1 MDQVKFFV
9 LVMSLCFAQGV
20 WGATWNE
27 RMVEHL
33 AAAPKSALSEEKGF
47 ASDAM
52 AGGDEAKQIEVDIK
66 GWKKLWLIVD
76 KQGDYN
82 YDLVHWGEPVFIDA
96 AGKETRVSSLKPISA
111 KQEWGS
117 LGIDKAATGGA
128 LLYSGNKEAMTF
140 GLGTHAQSEICFDVS
155 KQTFLKFRS
164 WIGVDRSRPAGEGKV
179 KFLVQSNFKDEEQD
193 DMADIWKKLDAEFT
207 SKAMRDEMSLEK
219 SNKIWTDSATP
230 ALVAKKYVAATRL
243 LSHRER
249 AQMMVPGVK
258 TWENVWPIRALFIEA
273 TLAEQAAAA
282 ADKWRLRPVEMALED
297 LIATYGPKYPK
308 GADYLK
314 QLRALDAELKTATA
328 ERKMGIVAEL
338 NKLKREALLANP
350 LLDFDRILTVRRRP
364 KADAR
369 TAMDGAIGMVNNWR
383 TMQSIGIGAQL
394 DDSIVELSNLRGDV
408 KEKVVFQPE
417 KKQAII
423 DAEIH
428 FNADRIAFAMTGE
441 KEKNF
446 RLWEVG
452 IDGANP
458 HQISP
463 DDGEDVAHAD
473 PCYLPDGKVIFTSTA
488 VYQGLPCTFG
498 GDFMMCLY
506 RLDPADKSVR
516 QLTFEQDSNWSP
528 TLLPNG
534 RIMYQRWEYT
544 DAAHSNSRMLFSM
557 NPDGTDQRELRGS
570 GSWFPGAFFFARPI
584 PGQSRQVVGVAGGH
598 HDRCRSGRLFIFD
611 TTQGRRDD
619 SGVVAEIPYHGKK
632 TIPVVRDGL
641 IGGRFPQF
649 LHPYPLSKN
658 YHLVTMKPERDIPWG
673 IYLVDTFDNMILIKD
688 ADDSAYIEP
697 APVVK
702 QAPPPMVP
710 DRVNLAS
717 KTARVHIQ
725 DIYSGPGLEG
735 VPRGVVKGIRVIEYY
750 FSRRNMGGLYG
761 TIGMDGPWDVKRI
774 LGVAPV
780 KEDGSA
786 YFNVPANCT
795 VSLQPIDAKGQALQI
810 MRSWVIGQP
819 GETISCAGCHENQD
833 MAPPPSPLLNRKPD
847 DLKEW
852 YGAARGFSFIREVQP
867 VLDRYCVGC
876 HNGTKAKPDFSPNK
890 PINDWKTAMAGN
902 WGQGGKFT
910 QAYFNL
916 WRYLRTPG
924 IEGDRRMFTPMD
936 YHFSQTELAQ
946 MLMKKHSGVELDKES
961 FERLAAWHDFNA
973 PFFGAWGEIPGL
985 NPVVE
990 RTATRAKELRAKY
1003 SPVNND
1009 IDMEAYP
1016 QVQSY
1021 DMQFIEPKMK
1031 ERPKKEMEQTLPDSE
1046 RLTPAQAVDLQQKTA
1061 PGGQIIKVVE
1071 IPLSSLGKDEAPK
1084 AKYVRVECGEAH
1096 QVTIGEIGIYSAGKN
1111 VASKGS
1117 AWMSDDGG
1125 DGLTFKELLAV
1136 DGNPDTVAQTRQ
1148 ADMAEFWETIFEQPL
1163 TVERIT
1169 LSVPRAEQAAML
1181 KDARLVVMDDS
1192 RRVLWRKRL
1201 DFAGKTSMEFDIKG
1215 STCDKVRFEFAWV
1228 PPGKFQLGG
1237 DAYDARPIQ
1246 VQTLAKGFWMLTTE
1260 MTNEQM
1266 HRFNPLFESRMED
1279 RHGYQFGVRS
1289 FEQDMPDQ
1297 PAVRVTWREAM
1308 AFCEWLSKESGT
1320 KVTLPTEAQWERAA
1334 RAGTDSQFW
1343 WGGLDEDFSTYA
1355 NLGDYMLAYFSC
1367 NPYSQSYKQGW
1378 YKNPENPYDNWIPQ
1392 DARFNDSGFI
1402 TEPVGK
1408 WKPNPWGLYDMNG
1421 NAREWTRSKYL
1432 DYPYAD
1438 TGDRNATA
1446 TSTADQRVTRGGSW
1460 RERPRFCTAWH
1471 RLPYPTW
1478 QKVYNVGFRP
1488 ILE

>member
-1 MDQVKFFV
+1 MSHIRFV
-9 LVMSLCFAQGV
+9 ALLLSICVAQST
-20 WGATWNE
+20 WGATWVE

-33 AAAPKSALSEEKGF
+33 AAASKPVSADEKVF
-47 ASDAM
+47 SSDVM
-52 AGGDEAKQIEVDIK
+52 AGGDEAKQIEVDIA

-76 KQGDYN
+76 KQADFSN
-82 YDLVHWGEPVFIDA
+82 DLAHWGEAVFIDA
-96 AGKETRVSSLKPISA
+96 AGKETRVSSLKPVFV

-117 LGIDKAATGGA
+117 LGIDKAATGEA
-128 LLYSGNKEAMTF
+128 LLYSGKKTAMTF

-155 KQTFLKFRS
+155 KQSFVKFRS
-164 WIGVDRSRPAGEGKV
+164 WIGVDISRSAGQGKV
-179 KFLVQSNFKDEEQD
+179 KFVVQQNFKAAEQD
-193 DMADIWKKLDAEFT
+193 EMENIWKKLETEFDSREIRT
-207 SKAMRDEMSLEK
+207 ELDLDRG
-219 SNKIWTDSATP
+219 NKIWSTGATP
-230 ALVAKKYVAATRL
+230 VSVAEKYGAAIRL
-243 LSHRER
+243 PAYRER
-249 AQMMVPGVK
+249 AQALVPGVK
-258 TWENVWPIRALFIEA
+258 TWEQVWPVRALYCEA
-273 TLAEQAAAA
+273 TLMEQAVAAL
-282 ADKWRLRPVEMALED
+282 DEWRFRPLEMAIED
-297 LIATYGPKYPK
+297 LIATYGSKYRK
-308 GADYLK
+308 GPDYLK
-314 QLRALDAELKTATA
+314 HLRALDAELKSAAT
-328 ERKMGIVAEL
+328 ERKLVVIVEL
-338 NKLKREALLANP
+338 NKLKRAALLANP

-383 TMQSIGIGAQL
+383 TMQSIGIGAEL

-408 KEKVVFQPE
+408 KERVVFQPE

-423 DAEIH
+423 DAEMH
-428 FNADRIAFAMTGE
+428 FNADRIAFAMSGE
-441 KEKNF
+441 KQRNF

-473 PCYLPDGKVIFTSTA
+473 PCYLPDGKLIFTSTA

-534 RIMYQRWEYT
+534 RVMYQRWEYT
-544 DAAHSNSRMLFSM
+544 DAAHANSRMLFSM

-584 PGQSRQVVGVAGGH
+584 PGQSRQVIGVAGGH

-611 TTQGRRDD
+611 TTQGRHDD

-658 YHLVTMKPERDIPWG
+658 YHLVTMKPASGIPWG

-702 QAPPPMVP
+702 QAPPPRMP

-717 KTARVHIQ
+717 KNARVHIQ

-774 LGVAPV
+774 LGIAPV

-795 VSLQPIDAKGQALQI
+795 VSLQPIDEKGQALQV

-867 VLDRYCVGC
+867 VLNRYCAGC
-876 HNGTKAKPDFSPNK
+876 HNGTKAKPDFTPDK
-890 PINDWKTAMAGN
+890 PLNDWKTAMAGN

-916 WRYLRTPG
+916 WRFLRTPG
-924 IEGDRRMFTPMD
+924 IESDRRMFSPMD

-946 MLMKKHSGVELDKES
+946 MLMKKHKGVELDKES
-961 FERLAAWHDFNA
+961 WERLAAWHDFNA

-990 RTATRAKELRAKY
+990 QTSKRAKELRAKY

-1009 IDMEAYP
+1009 IDMEVYP

-1021 DMQFIEPKMK
+1021 DAQFVEPKK
-1031 ERPKKEMEQTLPDSE
+1031 RSAKEMEQTLPDSE
-1046 RLTPAQAVDLQQKTA
+1046 RLTAAQAVELQKKTA
-1061 PGGQIIKVVE
+1061 PGGQITKVIEVA
-1071 IPLSSLGKDEAPK
+1071 LSSLGKEEAPK
-1084 AKYVRVECGEAH
+1084 AKYVRIECGESHMVA
-1096 QVTIGEIGIYSAGKN
+1096 IGEIGIYSAGKN
-1111 VASKGS
+1111 VASMGS

-1125 DGLTFKELLAV
+1125 DGLTFHERLAV
-1136 DGNPDTVAQTRQ
+1136 DGKPDTVAQTRQ
-1148 ADMAEFWETIFEQPL
+1148 ADMYEFWETIFDQPL
-1163 TVERIT
+1163 AVERIT
-1169 LSVPRAEQAAML
+1169 LSVPGAGQAANL
-1181 KDARLVVMDDS
+1181 KGARLVVMDDS

-1201 DFAGKTSMEFDIKG
+1201 DFAGKTSMEFEING
-1215 STCDKVRFEFAWV
+1215 STCDKVSFAFAWV

-1237 DAYDARPIQ
+1237 DSHDARPIQ
-1246 VQTLAKGFWMLTTE
+1246 VQTLDKGFWMLTTE
-1260 MTNEQM
+1260 MSNEQM
-1266 HRFNPLFESRMED
+1266 RRFNPLFESRMED
-1279 RHGYQFGVRS
+1279 RHGYQFGVSS

-1308 AFCEWLSKESGT
+1308 AFCAWLSKESGI

-1343 WGGLDEDFSTYA
+1343 WGGLDDDFSTFA
-1355 NLGDYMLAYFSC
+1355 NMGDTMLSYFSC

-1392 DARFNDSGFI
+1392 DARFNDGGFI
-1402 TEPVGK
+1402 TEPVGQ

-1421 NAREWTRSKYL
+1421 NAREWTRSKYME
-1432 DYPYAD
+1432 YPYAD

-1471 RLPYPTW
+1471 RQPYPTW

-1488 ILE
+1488 VVE

>member
-1 MDQVKFFV
+1 MMGHKSFIAWV
-9 LVMSLCFAQGV
+9 LCISVAQGV
-20 WGATWNE
+20 WGATWHE
-27 RMVEHL
+27 RMVEYL
-33 AAAPKSALSEEKGF
+33 AAVPKSAPAEEKGF

-52 AGGDEAKQIEVDIK
+52 AGGDEAKQIEVDIT

-76 KQGDYN
+76 KQADYN
-82 YDLVHWGEPVFIDA
+82 YDLAHWGEAVLIDA
-96 AGKETRVSSLKPISA
+96 AGKETRVSSLKPVSV
-111 KQEWGS
+111 KQEWGH
-117 LGIDKAATGGA
+117 LGVDKAATGGA
-128 LLYSGNKEAMTF
+128 LLYSGKKEAMTF
-140 GLGTHAQSEICFDVS
+140 GLGTHAQSEICFDIS
-155 KQTFLKFRS
+155 KQKCVKFRS
-164 WIGVDRSRPAGEGKV
+164 WIGVDRSRPSGQGKV
-179 KFLVQSNFKDEEQD
+179 KFLVKQNFKDEEQD
-193 DMADIWKKLDAEFT
+193 EMGDIWKKLEAEFT
-207 SKAMRDEMSLEK
+207 SKAIRDEMSLEK

-230 ALVAKKYVAATRL
+230 VLVAKKYVAATRL

-249 AQMMVPGVK
+249 AQVKVPGVK
-258 TWENVWPIRALFIEA
+258 TWEDVWPVRALFIEA
-273 TLAEQAAAA
+273 TLTEQAAAA
-282 ADKWRLRPVEMALED
+282 VDEWRIRPVEMAIED
-297 LIATYGPKYPK
+297 LMATYDSKYPK

-314 QLRALDAELKTATA
+314 QLRALDAELKTAAA
-328 ERKMGIVAEL
+328 ERKLGIVAEL

-369 TAMDGAIGMVNNWR
+369 TAMDGAIGMVNNWK

-423 DAEIH
+423 DTEIH

-452 IDGANP
+452 TDGANP
-458 HQISP
+458 RQVSP

-473 PCYLPDGKVIFTSTA
+473 PCYLPDGKLIFTSTA

-534 RIMYQRWEYT
+534 RVMYQRWEYT

-570 GSWFPGAFFFARPI
+570 GSWFPGSFFFARPI

-658 YHLVTMKPERDIPWG
+658 YHLVTMKPARDIPWG

-702 QAPPPMVP
+702 QEPPPMLQ

-761 TIGMDGPWDVKRI
+761 TVGMDGPWDVKRI

-786 YFNVPANCT
+786 YFTVPANCT
-795 VSLQPIDAKGQALQI
+795 VSLQPIDEKGQALQV

-876 HNGTKAKPDFSPNK
+876 HNGTKAKPDFSPNR
-890 PINDWKTAMAGN
+890 PINDWKTTMAGN
-902 WGQGGKFT
+902 WRSGGKFT
-910 QAYFNL
+910 HAYFNL
-916 WRYLRTPG
+916 WRFLRTPG

-946 MLMKKHSGVELDKES
+946 MLAKNHKGVELDKES
-961 FERLAAWHDFNA
+961 WERLAAWHDFNA

-1009 IDMEAYP
+1009 IDMEVYP

-1021 DMQFIEPKMK
+1021 DSLFVEPKK
-1031 ERPKKEMEQTLPDSE
+1031 RPAKEMEQTLPDTE
-1046 RLTPAQAVDLQQKTA
+1046 RLTAAQAAELQKKTA
-1061 PGGQIIKVVE
+1061 PGGQITKVVE
-1071 IPLSSLGKDEAPK
+1071 VPLSSLAKDEAPK
-1084 AKYVRVECGEAH
+1084 AKYVRIECGESH
-1096 QVTIGEIGIYSAGKN
+1096 VVTIGEIGIYSAGKN
-1111 VASKGS
+1111 VASTGR

-1148 ADMAEFWETIFEQPL
+1148 VDMVEFWETIFDQPV

-1169 LSVPRAEQAAML
+1169 LSVPKAEQAATL

-1192 RRVLWRKRL
+1192 RRVLWRKKL
-1201 DFAGKTSMEFDIKG
+1201 DFAGKSSMEFDVKG
-1215 STCDKVRFEFAWV
+1215 STCDKVSFTFAWV

-1237 DAYDARPIQ
+1237 DSHDARPIQ
-1246 VQTLAKGFWMLTTE
+1246 VQTLDKGFWMLTTE
-1260 MTNEQM
+1260 ISNEQM
-1266 HRFNPLFESRMED
+1266 RRFNPLFESRMED

-1289 FEQDMPDQ
+1289 WEQDMPDQ
-1297 PAVRVTWREAM
+1297 PAVRVTWREAQ
-1308 AFCEWLSKESGT
+1308 AFCEWLSKESGI
-1320 KVTLPTEAQWERAA
+1320 KVALPTEAQWERAA
-1334 RAGTDSQFW
+1334 RAGTDSPFW
-1343 WGGLDEDFSTYA
+1343 WGGLDDDFSTFA
-1355 NLGDYMLAYFSC
+1355 NMGDYMLSYFSC

-1392 DARFNDSGFI
+1392 DARFNDGGFV

-1421 NAREWTRSKYL
+1421 NAREWTLSKYM

-1438 TGDRNATA
+1438 TGDRNAKA
-1446 TSTADQRVTRGGSW
+1446 TSTPDQRVTRGGSW
-1460 RERPRFCTAWH
+1460 RERPNSCSAWH
-1471 RLPYPTW
+1471 RQPYPTW

-1488 ILE
+1488 VVE

>member
-1 MDQVKFFV
+1 
-9 LVMSLCFAQGV
+9 MS
-20 WGATWNE
+20 
-27 RMVEHL
+27 
-33 AAAPKSALSEEKGF
+33 
-47 ASDAM
+47 
-52 AGGDEAKQIEVDIK
+52 
-66 GWKKLWLIVD
+66 
-76 KQGDYN
+76 
-82 YDLVHWGEPVFIDA
+82 
-96 AGKETRVSSLKPISA
+96 
-111 KQEWGS
+111 
-117 LGIDKAATGGA
+117 
-128 LLYSGNKEAMTF
+128 
-140 GLGTHAQSEICFDVS
+140 
-155 KQTFLKFRS
+155 
-164 WIGVDRSRPAGEGKV
+164 
-179 KFLVQSNFKDEEQD
+179 
-193 DMADIWKKLDAEFT
+193 
-207 SKAMRDEMSLEK
+207 
-219 SNKIWTDSATP
+219 
-230 ALVAKKYVAATRL
+230 
-243 LSHRER
+243 
-249 AQMMVPGVK
+249 
-258 TWENVWPIRALFIEA
+258 
-273 TLAEQAAAA
+273 
-282 ADKWRLRPVEMALED
+282 
-297 LIATYGPKYPK
+297 
-308 GADYLK
+308 
-314 QLRALDAELKTATA
+314 
-328 ERKMGIVAEL
+328 
-338 NKLKREALLANP
+338 
-350 LLDFDRILTVRRRP
+350 
-364 KADAR
+364 
-369 TAMDGAIGMVNNWR
+369 
-383 TMQSIGIGAQL
+383 
-394 DDSIVELSNLRGDV
+394 
-408 KEKVVFQPE
+408 
-417 KKQAII
+417 
-423 DAEIH
+423 
-428 FNADRIAFAMTGE
+428 GE

-452 IDGANP
+452 ADGSNP
-458 HQISP
+458 RQVSP
-463 DDGEDVAHAD
+463 DDGADVAHAD
-473 PCYLPDGKVIFTSTA
+473 PCYLPDGKLIFTSTA

-506 RLDPADKSVR
+506 RLDPTDKSVR

-534 RIMYQRWEYT
+534 RVMYQRWEYT
-544 DAAHSNSRMLFSM
+544 DAAHANSRMLFSM

-570 GSWFPGAFFFARPI
+570 GSWFPGSFFFARPI

-611 TTQGRRDD
+611 TTLGRRDD
-619 SGVVAEIPYHGKK
+619 AGVVAEIPYYGKK

-658 YHLVTMKPERDIPWG
+658 YHLVTMKPARDIPWG
-673 IYLVDTFDNMILIKD
+673 IYLVDIFDNMILIKD

-702 QAPPPMVP
+702 QEPPPMLP

-761 TIGMDGPWDVKRI
+761 TVGMDGPWDVKRI

-795 VSLQPIDAKGQALQI
+795 VSLQPIDEKGQALQV

-890 PINDWKTAMAGN
+890 PINNWKTAMAGH

-910 QAYFNL
+910 HAYFNL
-916 WRYLRTPG
+916 WRFLRTPG

-946 MLMKKHSGVELDKES
+946 MLAKKHKGVELDKES
-961 FERLAAWHDFNA
+961 WERLAAWHDFNA
-973 PFFGAWGEIPGL
+973 PFFGTWGEIPGL

-1009 IDMEAYP
+1009 IDMEVYP

-1021 DMQFIEPKMK
+1021 DAIFVEPKK
-1031 ERPKKEMEQTLPDSE
+1031 RPAREMEQTLPDTE
-1046 RLTPAQAVDLQQKTA
+1046 RLTAAQAAELQKKTA
-1061 PGGQIIKVVE
+1061 PGGQITKVVE
-1071 IPLSSLGKDEAPK
+1071 IPLSSLGKEEAPK
-1084 AKYVRVECGEAH
+1084 AKYVRIECGESH
-1096 QVTIGEIGIYSAGKN
+1096 VVTIGEIGIYSAGKN
-1111 VASKGS
+1111 VAATGR

-1136 DGNPDTVAQTRQ
+1136 DNNPDTVAQTRQ
-1148 ADMAEFWETIFEQPL
+1148 VDMYEFWETIFDQPV

-1169 LSVPRAEQAAML
+1169 LSVPKAEQAILL

-1192 RRVLWRKRL
+1192 RRVLWRKKL
-1201 DFAGKTSMEFDIKG
+1201 DFAGRSSLEFEIKG
-1215 STCDKVRFEFAWV
+1215 ATSDTVSFAFAWV

-1237 DAYDARPIQ
+1237 DSYDARPIQ
-1246 VQTLAKGFWMLTTE
+1246 VQTLDKGFWMLTTE
-1260 MTNEQM
+1260 ITNEQM
-1266 HRFNPLFESRMED
+1266 RRFNPLFESRTED
-1279 RHGYQFGVRS
+1279 RHGYQFGITGY
-1289 FEQDMPDQ
+1289 EQDMPDQ

-1308 AFCEWLSKESGT
+1308 AFCEWLSKESGV
-1320 KVTLPTEAQWERAA
+1320 KVGLPTEAQWERAA

-1343 WGGLDEDFSTYA
+1343 WGGLDDDFSTFA
-1355 NLGDYMLAYFSC
+1355 NMGDYMLAYFSA
-1367 NPYSQSYKQGW
+1367 NPYVQSYSKGW

-1392 DARFNDSGFI
+1392 DARFNDNGFV

-1421 NAREWTRSKYL
+1421 NAREWTRSKYM

-1438 TGDRNATA
+1438 KGDRNATT

-1460 RERPRFCTAWH
+1460 RERPRSCSTWH
-1471 RLPYPTW
+1471 RQPYPTW

-1488 ILE
+1488 VAE